1 MRYYGGMKQL
11 QNVSLA
17 DYSTMRLGGTVRY
30 LAEITTRDE
39 LKEAIDF
46 AMSQNLPWIIVGT
59 GSNIVWRDEGF
70 DGLLIVNR
78 IKGWEV
84 NERDEENV
92 YITVGAGENWD
103 SVVERSVA
111 LGLTGIEALSLIP
124 GTAGA
129 TPVQNVGAYGQDMSH
144 VFLSAEAYDVQTGK
158 FVFLSKYDCRFGY
171 RDSMFKHEGRG
182 RYAIVAI
189 TIHLLKGN
197 PEPPFY
203 DALARYFAQN
213 NVSEI
218 TPSVVR
224 DAVITIRSGKL
235 PDPAKV
241 ANNGSFFTNPI
252 VDESKIV
259 QLQADYP
266 DIAFWKMD
274 GGLAAK
280 LSASWLIERAGYKD
294 AHDSVT
300 GMGTWPVQPL
310 VLVNESAKS
319 TEDLLKFKQMIVG
332 KVQEM
337 FGVTLVQEPE
347 LLPLKDEPLPIS
359 GVSQDDSLAAIIEHQ
374 KPMTAEEAA
383 KAAAIADK
391 AL

>member
-1 MRYYGGMKQL
+1 MRYYSGMKQL

-39 LKEAIDF
+39 LREAIDF

-129 TPVQNVGAYGQDMSH
+129 TPIQNVGAYGQDISH
-144 VFLSAEAYDVQTGK
+144 VLLSAEAYDVQTGK
-158 FVFLSKYDCRFGY
+158 FVFLSKYDCNFGY

-189 TIHLLKGN
+189 TIHLIKGN

-213 NVSEI
+213 NITDI
-218 TPSVVR
+218 TPGTVR
-224 DAVITIRSGKL
+224 DAVVTIRSSKL

-241 ANNGSFFTNPI
+241 ANNGSFFANPI
-252 VDESKIV
+252 IDESKLV
-259 QLQADYP
+259 QLQADFP
-266 DIAFWKMD
+266 DITFWKMD

-280 LSASWLIERAGYKD
+280 LSAAWLIERAGYKD
-294 AHDSVT
+294 AHDTVT

-319 TEDLLKFKQMIVG
+319 TEDLLKFKQMIVD

-337 FGVTLVQEPE
+337 FGISLVQEPE
-347 LLPLKDEPLPIS
+347 LLPLKDEPLPLS

-383 KAAAIADK
+383 KAAAIADE